1 MHVRGEV
8 EILPMERNE
17 DIIKNGANDNECLGE
32 KSEDEKLATKNSKI
46 LVKTEKKITPQENSG
61 EKEETNEK
69 EKTTLKKV
77 VEKTDT
83 HPEEEKNNSEN
94 KKGAFS
100 LEPATQSD
108 SENQG
113 TADSEAEDE
122 TKKEEKKSEKTVKD
136 NVLPLTMPQSIDYNK
151 GLKELTNIANCG
163 KNINE
168 EDGQKKIT
176 NGHKRSSS
184 VSDEAT
190 EPAKKPKIE
199 EDTKLEQDIKFEFN
213 NSVKK
218 TLKKLSREDLEEMV
232 TNKIAELISARSTIG
247 DLRRKCDK
255 HEEDVK
261 QWNLKTQML
270 QKVCSDLNTVMKR
283 YILDVQNKQDNPT
296 PIKITRSVG
305 LQVVTDQARKQA
317 PTPQNQ
323 ILRQPKPPIMCCPS
337 PQATKI
343 NPVKTPQNLISHSP
357 SATITSSN
365 VVSKSNI
372 LVTPPKVSFTP
383 MALKPT
389 TITAIVA
396 QNVIPQKLPEN
407 MVKIDTNSSSLSQL
421 QSLPISVS
429 VIQTQS
435 SATTT
440 STSSTNNREK
450 QVIDIVDLS
459 KEEDNNPKQAK
470 PPNHGIRK
478 VLTANFVQDVNN
490 RGITVLQTPVAI
502 IQPKKSILQMTPVMK
517 HPAPLPDPPKFQIS
531 GLNMKSAPPK
541 PTLEISRLTEGIKLS
556 WNMNLNL
563 TIYASITSYQIYA
576 YQERAALPVFSTL
589 WKKVGD
595 VKALDLPMAC
605 TLTQFGKGKKYHFAV
620 RARDCHSRV
629 GNFSDPLSISLT

>member
-1 MHVRGEV
+1 
-8 EILPMERNE
+8 
-17 DIIKNGANDNECLGE
+17 
-32 KSEDEKLATKNSKI
+32 
-46 LVKTEKKITPQENSG
+46 
-61 EKEETNEK
+61 
-69 EKTTLKKV
+69 
-77 VEKTDT
+77 
-83 HPEEEKNNSEN
+83 
-94 KKGAFS
+94 
-100 LEPATQSD
+100 
-108 SENQG
+108 
-113 TADSEAEDE
+113 
-122 TKKEEKKSEKTVKD
+122 
-136 NVLPLTMPQSIDYNK
+136 
-151 GLKELTNIANCG
+151 
-163 KNINE
+163 
-168 EDGQKKIT
+168 
-176 NGHKRSSS
+176 
-184 VSDEAT
+184 
-190 EPAKKPKIE
+190 
-199 EDTKLEQDIKFEFN
+199 
-213 NSVKK
+213 
-218 TLKKLSREDLEEMV
+218 
-232 TNKIAELISARSTIG
+232 
-247 DLRRKCDK
+247 
-255 HEEDVK
+255 
-261 QWNLKTQML
+261 
-270 QKVCSDLNTVMKR
+270 
-283 YILDVQNKQDNPT
+283 
-296 PIKITRSVG
+296 
-305 LQVVTDQARKQA
+305 
-317 PTPQNQ
+317 
-323 ILRQPKPPIMCCPS
+323 
-337 PQATKI
+337 
-343 NPVKTPQNLISHSP
+343 
-357 SATITSSN
+357 
-365 VVSKSNI
+365 
-372 LVTPPKVSFTP
+372 

-605 TLTQFGKGKKYHFAV
+605 TLTQFGKGNKYHFAV